1 MLLIRQISKK
11 SLHTVICYTHTANKP
26 ISPKKKQLTE
36 TQNTVDSR
44 KNEPAKEQKKSSTT
58 PSARENITGAL
69 HAMFST
75 RREKEKREVE
85 QEKRD
90 RTETGRTGN

>member
-1 MLLIRQISKK
+1 MLLIRQISKHAH
-11 SLHTVICYTHTANKP
+11 S
-26 ISPKKKQLTE
+26 KKTNFTQKNQLTE

-44 KNEPAKEQKKSSTT
+44 KKEPAQKQKKSSTT
-58 PSARENITGAL
+58 RSAQENITGAL
-69 HAMFST
+69 NAMFST

-90 RTETGRTGN
+90 RMETGRTGN